1 MQKMKM
7 RDLSNNLTLAEG
19 QDEYIRD
26 CKVRNL
32 RAGTIRHWTDYFT
45 NMCHYI
51 SPDTLISDFDEN
63 TMPEFMH
70 KHISLKKT
78 KRNMKSDP
86 SESMV
91 DRFLRVTEY
100 T

>member
-19 QDEYIRD
+19 QYEYIRD

-32 RAGTIRHWTDYFT
+32 RAGTIRHWTDSFT

-51 SPDTLISDFDEN
+51 SPTLLFLIL
-63 TMPEFMH
+63 T
-70 KHISLKKT
+70 KT
-78 KRNMKSDP
+78 QCLNLCTST
-86 SESMV
+86 
-91 DRFLRVTEY
+91 FH
-100 T
+100 